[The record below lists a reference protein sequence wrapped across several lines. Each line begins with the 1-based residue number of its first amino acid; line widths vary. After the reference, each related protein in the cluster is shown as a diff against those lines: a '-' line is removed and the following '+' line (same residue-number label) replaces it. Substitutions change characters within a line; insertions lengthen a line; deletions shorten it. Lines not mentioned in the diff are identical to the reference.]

1 MDEILQPILQS
12 PKLLDYVEE
21 LKRVLEEEEKRRSEF
36 YNWLDEDK
44 RAEFIGG
51 QVIIHSPSRAIHIE
65 VLQNFL
71 LAIVPFVQSNKLGKV
86 YTEQALIKLKRSDV
100 MPDLAFWK
108 NQAFANDTKI
118 FPVPD
123 FVIEVLS
130 NSTQKNDKGRKKEE
144 YALNGITEYWIADP
158 DAKTIEQYVLSGE
171 EYSLKEKLSHG
182 TIQCVVLEGLEI
194 ELKKIFE

>member
-1 MDEILQPILQS
+1 MDAILQPLLQS
-12 PKLLDYVEE
+12 PKLPDYVEE
-21 LKRVLEEEEKRRSEF
+21 LKRVLEEEELRRKEF
-36 YNWLDEDK
+36 YKWLDEDK

-51 QVIIHSPSRAIHIE
+51 QVVVHSPARLLHIVILKKLMRLIDNFVE
-65 VLQNFL
+65 SYDAGTVL
-71 LAIVPFVQSNKLGKV
+71 
-86 YTEQALIKLKRSDV
+86 TEQALVRLKRSDV
-100 MPDLAFWK
+100 LPDLAFWK
-108 NQAFANDTKI
+108 DQTFSNDTTI

-130 NSTQKNDKGRKKEE
+130 NSTQQNDRGSKKEE

-171 EYSLKEKLSHG
+171 EYWLKEKLSHG

-194 ELKKIFE
+194 ELNKIFE